1 MVLPHSLGPVTFG
14 KSCLISQFLR
24 HLLILFLF
32 IIFFFIF
39 LFFFFFFFFC
49 GEELN
54 VRDSEVFRHYFTT

>member
-32 IIFFFIF
+32 IIYLFS
-39 LFFFFFFFFC
+39 FFFFFFFFFFVD
-49 GEELN
+49 EFK
-54 VRDSEVFRHYFTT
+54 VSDSEVFRHYFTT